1 MLISVRLVATLA
13 AVSVWAASLTLAASA
28 RGATP
33 RAANATAG
41 VAVQQPSPETPQ
53 PSAETIEKG
62 REVAERVCTACHE
75 LGPDVTAGR
84 GADAWKKVVEE
95 MRVMGAQLSDE
106 EVEIVLAYLIHT
118 YPAKSGR

>member
-1 MLISVRLVATLA
+1 MPIFVKLVVTLA
-13 AVSVWAASLTLAASA
+13 VVSSWAASLTLAAPA
-28 RGATP
+28 GGAT
-33 RAANATAG
+33 
-41 VAVQQPSPETPQ
+41 AVPARLALQQPSP
-53 PSAETIEKG
+53 ETIEKG

-84 GADAWKKVVEE
+84 SADAWKKVVEE

>member
-1 MLISVRLVATLA
+1 MSYHQHMTISVRLVVTLA
-13 AVSVWAASLTLAASA
+13 VVSSWAASLTLAASA
-28 RGATP
+28 RGALSAP
-33 RAANATAG
+33 ANVTAS
-41 VAVQQPSPETPQ
+41 VAVQQPSPET
-53 PSAETIEKG
+53 IEKG
-62 REVAERVCTACHE
+62 REIAERVCTACHE

-84 GADAWKKVVEE
+84 SADAWKKVVEE